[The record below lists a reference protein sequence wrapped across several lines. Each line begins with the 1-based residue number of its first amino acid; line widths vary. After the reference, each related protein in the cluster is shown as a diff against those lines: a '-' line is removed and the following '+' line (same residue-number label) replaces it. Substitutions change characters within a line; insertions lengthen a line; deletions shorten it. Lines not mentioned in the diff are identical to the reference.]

1 MKTGGQEMPDNKQ
14 EQTDAM
20 DIGDVVKKALLS
32 YRCSYTVDQ
41 IDDISGLPLADM
53 LTPPG
58 DSDVS
63 HGKAEIEALADY
75 LAAELIEAGYA
86 AALEAGKAVDE
97 KCGQGIQFG
106 RFIMGCGR
114 TLDTP
119 RETYRCYDCDVA
131 FHKNCLKQHC
141 TERKHGEK

>member
-1 MKTGGQEMPDNKQ
+1 MPDNKQ

-20 DIGDVVKKALLS
+20 ERVEKATWDEVVKVYPDALYSSHVLTAFQITWKAAYAAGQANGIKLS
-32 YRCSYTVDQ
+32 GR
-41 IDDISGLPLADM
+41 
-53 LTPPG
+53 
-58 DSDVS
+58 DVS
-63 HGKAEIEALADY
+63 
-75 LAAELIEAGYA
+75 AGSA

-141 TERKHGEK
+141 TERKH

>member
-1 MKTGGQEMPDNKQ
+1 VERRVKMK

-20 DIGDVVKKALLS
+20 GRALESDTAARDGSLDEVLGLLMLRQSVVSRTDRATAEYS
-32 YRCSYTVDQ
+32 MYERSR
-41 IDDISGLPLADM
+41 
-53 LTPPG
+53 
-58 DSDVS
+58 DSAV
-63 HGKAEIEALADY
+63 AEIHY
-75 LAAELIEAGYA
+75 RF

>member
-1 MKTGGQEMPDNKQ
+1 MKQ

-20 DIGDVVKKALLS
+20 ENEAYAKALNEQVGRS
-32 YRCSYTVDQ
+32 TCKDEHC
-41 IDDISGLPLADM
+41 DDFRDGWKARGIYFAQGVGCCDCGSVIPAVRHTAHGGLCRN
-53 LTPPG
+53 
-58 DSDVS
+58 SF
-63 HGKAEIEALADY
+63 H
-75 LAAELIEAGYA
+75 A

-141 TERKHGEK
+141 TERKHGDK